1 MNKSL
6 VNIEQA
12 LTPENSKKFQKHL
25 GSLLETTQIARSMPI
40 IMLQELPL
48 SELVQET
55 FNKKVEL
62 PELGLDEFDKKV
74 GQFG

>member
-1 MNKSL
+1 
-6 VNIEQA
+6 
-12 LTPENSKKFQKHL
+12 
-25 GSLLETTQIARSMPI
+25 
-40 IMLQELPL
+40 MLQELPL